1 MMQFTIKRKNYQMVS
16 PPNINNGQNLSGI
29 SFASKVGRIHS
40 SGVIVPP
47 AETRDRKVMTWGEPT
62 WFLFHTLSEKVKE
75 DAFPIIRKE
84 LLDKFYSIC
93 KFLPCPTCAEHATE
107 YLNGINFNAIRTK
120 DDLKIL
126 FFNFHNE
133 INKKKGYP
141 IFSYSDLDDKYS
153 KANTVAIL
161 HYFMSHFEKK
171 SKSIRMIAN
180 DFHRSNLVLSLKEWF
195 NKNIHYFDT

>member
-1 MMQFTIKRKNYQMVS
+1 MMQFTVNRKNYQTVS
-16 PPNINNGQNLSGI
+16 PQNNNAQPIPGI
-29 SFASKVGRIHS
+29 SFASKVGRTLPS
-40 SGVIVPP
+40 P
-47 AETRDRKVMTWGEPT
+47 AVSVDLPEKKEKKVMTWGEPT

-75 DAFPIIRKE
+75 DAFPLIRKE
-84 LLDKFYSIC
+84 LLDKIYSIC
-93 KFLPCPTCAEHATE
+93 KFLPCPTCAEHAIA

-120 DDLKIL
+120 DDLKFL

-141 IFSYSDLDDKYS
+141 IFSFSDLDDKYS

-161 HYFMSHFEKK
+161 QYFMMHFEKK

-195 NKNIHYFDT
+195 NANIQYFDP

>member
-1 MMQFTIKRKNYQMVS
+1 MKFFSAQSIATTNTPQQRTWSMPIRMSLLPQQLPQQQPTIQPVVS
-16 PPNINNGQNLSGI
+16 QGPTVG
-29 SFASKVGRIHS
+29 KV
-40 SGVIVPP
+40 
-47 AETRDRKVMTWGEPT
+47 KWGEPT

-120 DDLKIL
+120 DDLKTL

-195 NKNIHYFDT
+195 NKNIHYFDP

>member
-1 MMQFTIKRKNYQMVS
+1 MQFTVNRKNYQMAT
-16 PPNINNGQNLSGI
+16 PQNNVTRPVSGI
-29 SFASKVGRIHS
+29 SFASKVGRN
-40 SGVIVPP
+40 VPQP
-47 AETRDRKVMTWGEPT
+47 VFDSALPEKKEKKVMAWGEPT

-75 DAFPIIRKE
+75 DAFPLIRKE
-84 LLDKFYSIC
+84 LLDKIYSIC
-93 KFLPCPTCAEHATE
+93 KFLPCPTCAEHAIA

-120 DDLKIL
+120 DDLKFL

-141 IFSYSDLDDKYS
+141 IFSFSDLDDKYS

-161 HYFMSHFEKK
+161 QYFMMHFEKK

-195 NKNIHYFDT
+195 NANIQYFDP